1 VTVMRCDELPRLVSL
16 KQAAQYWGLS
26 ISQVRNLVANKK
38 IASTRIGART
48 LIPRDELEQFI
59 TEITVKP
66 CRDETLGHASASS
79 KNAGSTTSF
88 GARADEAASAQRALR
103 TANLLKQHSGTSSIS
118 GRATPDPVIQ
128 QKSS

>member
-1 VTVMRCDELPRLVSL
+1 VTVMLFDELPRLVSL

-66 CRDETLGHASASS
+66 CRDETLGPASASS